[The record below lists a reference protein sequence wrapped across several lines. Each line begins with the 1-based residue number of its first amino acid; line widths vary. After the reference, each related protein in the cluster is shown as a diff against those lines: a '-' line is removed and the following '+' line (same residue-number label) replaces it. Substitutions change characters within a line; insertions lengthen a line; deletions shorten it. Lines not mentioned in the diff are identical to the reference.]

1 VIDDETV
8 VGVFPLELVML
19 PGEAVP
25 LHLFEPRY
33 RQLLADCVLEQRP
46 FVMARRVGEHME
58 RIGCT
63 ATFETVVRRF
73 EDGRVNVIARGGTP
87 AEIIAPGTE
96 DRLYDTA
103 RVALLVDLPAPG
115 RPELE
120 QRALDLFG
128 ELGGGAT
135 HPEAPTAVPLSYRLA
150 GAVDMPL
157 EAKQSL
163 LENRSEDERLTQLVE
178 LLEQVEKGAAHAR
191 LASERASRN
200 GKVSHP

>member
-1 VIDDETV
+1 MIDDETA

-58 RIGCT
+58 RTGCA

-73 EDGRVNVIARGGTP
+73 DDGRVNVIARGTTP
-87 AEIIAPGTE
+87 VEIVAPGTE

-103 RVALLVDLPAPG
+103 QVAVRVDLPAPAP
-115 RPELE
+115 PELE
-120 QRALDLFG
+120 QRALELFG
-128 ELGGGAT
+128 ELGGGAPP
-135 HPEAPTAVPLSYRLA
+135 PESPAAVPLSYRLA

-157 EAKQSL
+157 DAKQSL
-163 LENRSEDERLTQLVE
+163 LESRREDERLGQLVE
-178 LLEQVEKGAAHAR
+178 LLAKVEKGAAHAR
-191 LASERASRN
+191 LAGERASRN